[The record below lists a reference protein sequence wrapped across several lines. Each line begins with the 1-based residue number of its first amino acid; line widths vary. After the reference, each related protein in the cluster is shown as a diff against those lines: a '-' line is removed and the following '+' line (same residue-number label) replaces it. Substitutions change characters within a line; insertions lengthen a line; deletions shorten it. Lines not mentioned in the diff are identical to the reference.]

1 MTRIH
6 VSRSAGRQRAVQ
18 RWRSAFGELWL
29 ARAGLEELAVRG
41 DSGAA
46 LQRGP
51 GFRFALIEPAQL
63 VGGEAGLSADER
75 ALLASRDLGPG
86 ERARW
91 IRGRAALRWL
101 APELG
106 SVLEHRDG
114 APRPV
119 NPAWAVSLS
128 HAGEHVAVVVMP
140 RRDEGTSV
148 AIDLVPA
155 SASATLVE
163 VLAGLGLAVHGE
175 LSPLK
180 VWAALECALK
190 LRRSP
195 VDVLLSGDLRVSAN
209 DNGDGA
215 VVHGVGRPAEVRFL
229 DRARHL
235 LGVACEP

>member
-1 MTRIH
+1 MTRIY

-18 RWRSAFGELWL
+18 RWRGAFGELCL
-29 ARAGLEELAVRG
+29 ARAGMQDVALRG
-41 DSGAA
+41 ETQPALHHAA
-46 LQRGP
+46 
-51 GFRFALIEPAQL
+51 GFRFALIDPAQL
-63 VGGEAGLSADER
+63 VLDEGGLSDDER
-75 ALLASRDLGPG
+75 ALLASRDLGQS

-119 NPAWAVSLS
+119 NPRWAVSLS

-140 RRDEGTSV
+140 RQGEGTAV
-148 AIDLVPA
+148 AIDLVPQ
-155 SASATLVE
+155 SATAMLVQ
-163 VLAGLGLAVHGE
+163 VLAGLRLTVDGA
-175 LSPLK
+175 LSPAR

-195 VDVLLSGDLRVSAN
+195 VDVLLSSELRVSAN

-215 VVHGVGRPAEVRFL
+215 VVHGVGRQAEVRFL
-229 DRARHL
+229 ARARYL

>member
-1 MTRIH
+1 MTRIY

-29 ARAGLEELAVRG
+29 SRAGRQDVVERG
-41 DSGAA
+41 ETQAA
-46 LQRGP
+46 QHQVA
-51 GFRFALIEPAQL
+51 GFRFALLDPAQL
-63 VGGEAGLSADER
+63 VLDERGLADDER
-75 ALLASRDLGPG
+75 ALLASRQLSPSQR
-86 ERARW
+86 ERW

-140 RRDEGTSV
+140 RRDEGTAV
-148 AIDLVPA
+148 AIDLVPM
-155 SASATLVE
+155 SASAMLVQ
-163 VLAGLGLAVHGE
+163 VLAGLRLAVHGE
-175 LSPLK
+175 LSPPR

-195 VDVLLSGDLRVSAN
+195 VDVLLSGQLRVSAN

>member
-1 MTRIH
+1 MTRIY

-29 ARAGLEELAVRG
+29 ARADLHDVVQPGQPQVAQHQ
-41 DSGAA
+41 AA
-46 LQRGP
+46 
-51 GFRFALIEPAQL
+51 GFRFALIDPAQL
-63 VGGEAGLSADER
+63 VLDERGLGDDER
-75 ALLASRDLGPG
+75 ALLASRQLSPSQ
-86 ERARW
+86 RQRW

-128 HAGEHVAVVVMP
+128 HAGDHVAVVVMP
-140 RRDEGTSV
+140 RRDEGTAV
-148 AIDLVPA
+148 AIDLVPT
-155 SASATLVE
+155 SASAMLVE
-163 VLAGLGLAVHGE
+163 VLAGLRLALPGE
-175 LSPLK
+175 LSPPR
-180 VWAALECALK
+180 VWAALECAVK

-195 VDVLLSGDLRVSAN
+195 VDVLLSGQLRVSAN

-215 VVHGVGRPAEVRFL
+215 VVHGVGRPVEVRFL